1 MAGQGKTTRLYAT
14 RLTDE
19 GWKVLFICIPN
30 SPHVGV
36 VPIPTSHGVSK
47 QRYPD
52 IAALKNDQL
61 LLVEVEMGLSDAV
74 SQDIVLRF
82 NEMRQALGNP
92 ALYRSWSQRVGLV
105 SGHEM
110 PLTPRIES
118 RLLLVNG
125 FDERSINFVKSLELH
140 NISVERA

>member
-1 MAGQGKTTRLYAT
+1 M
-14 RLTDE
+14 E
-19 GWKVLFICIPN
+19 
-30 SPHVGV
+30 SPVYLHTKLASCGV

-110 PLTPRIES
+110 PLAPRIES